1 MNHLPTARD
10 RSISRGMARII
21 VIKRDERLAIALVHD
36 LQRLE
41 AAEIR
46 ENEISESL
54 KTEAA

>member
-1 MNHLPTARD
+1 
-10 RSISRGMARII
+10 MARII